1 MKNQI
6 IIVSAALSLAAC
18 SNEDVWKDSDK
29 TPVSVAMAFVDRE
42 NSAKTRAV
50 DHDFESGDKLVA
62 YLRHA
67 QTASGATEGVGSFDQ
82 TVTFTVN
89 SDATMTQV
97 GTTDTY
103 ETSDITPNK
112 SLYWDDFSSATY
124 DIRSAGHGLQSL
136 WGYCYNGNASA
147 PSTPADVLTWSAA
160 TDQTAGYKTSD
171 LLWSKEQDVVA
182 YEHST
187 AVDGT
192 RSGLV
197 IPYTHALSKATIVLV
212 AATGFDGANIFN
224 NTTVTLSSVNVT
236 GTFTASTA
244 QLGTDFTT
252 GSIQMHK
259 SSVSADGKTAVFDCL
274 FVPTVLTE
282 GNAWATVSNV
292 DGNNYTISLT
302 SDILTNWECTAADG
316 THSGVNYQLTATLK
330 KQAID
335 IKAQITDWVTKEAT
349 AEGVIKFATD
359 LSNINPS
366 TDLTDGTS
374 YDIFRGTSLTGLD
387 KVTTREYADGVW
399 TNNPEIYW
407 QNASTDY
414 YFRGLA
420 TLSADNKITTVGGSL
435 EASKE
440 NDLLWATTAKHTGK
454 NNSGATVTVNEGA
467 AISPRT
473 TQVPMQFHHA
483 MSKVTVTL
491 GTTTDD
497 SAVDLTNA
505 TISIPGLI
513 DKGTINVAT
522 GEITATTSS
531 TSTLSALSGESHIV
545 IPQNLAGKVMTITL
559 QDGTTYSVTLTDVAL
574 DGTSTKIENWERG
587 NAYNYTVKLS
597 KEAILFGVF
606 IKDWTVNKG
615 SGDASLDWD

>member
-1 MKNQI
+1 MMKNQI

-18 SNEDVWKDSDK
+18 SNEVDWKDSDK
-29 TPVSVAMAFVDRE
+29 TPVSVAMAFVDKE
-42 NSAKTRAV
+42 NSATTRAV

-67 QTASGATEGVGSFDQ
+67 QTGSGATTGVGSFDQ

-89 SDATMTQV
+89 NDATMSQV

-103 ETSDITPNK
+103 ETSDITPDK
-112 SLYWDDFSSATY
+112 ALYWDDFSSATY
-124 DIRSAGHGLQSL
+124 DIRTVNHGLQSL

-147 PSTPADVLTWSAA
+147 PTTPADVLTWSVA

-171 LLWSKEQDVVA
+171 LLWSKAQDIVA
-182 YEHST
+182 YKHST

-192 RSGLV
+192 RSSLV

-212 AATGFDGANIFN
+212 AATGFDDTDIFD
-224 NTTVTLSSVNVT
+224 NTTVTISGVNVK

-244 QLGTDFTT
+244 KLGTDFTT

-274 FVPTVLTE
+274 FVPTADDNV
-282 GNAWATVSNV
+282 GIAVNDV
-292 DGNNYTISLT
+292 DGNNYTITITPEILNDWDCALT
-302 SDILTNWECTAADG
+302 G
-316 THSGVNYQLTATLK
+316 TQSGVNYQLTATLR

-335 IKAQITDWVTKEAT
+335 VKAQITDWVTKSAS
-349 AEGVIKFATD
+349 AEGVIKFSTD
-359 LSNINPS
+359 LRNITPD

-374 YDIFRGTSLTGLD
+374 YDIFRGTTLAGLD
-387 KVTTREYADGVW
+387 KVTTREYADGAW
-399 TNNPEIYW
+399 SNNPEIYW
-407 QNASTDY
+407 QNASTNY

-420 TLSADNKITTVGGSL
+420 AIGADNKITTVGGSL
-435 EASKE
+435 EATKE
-440 NDLLWATTAKHTGK
+440 TDLLWATTAKHTGE
-454 NNSGATVTVNEGA
+454 NNSGATVTVTEGA

-473 TQVPMQFHHA
+473 SQVPMQFHHA
-483 MSKVTVTL
+483 MSKVSFTL
-491 GTTTDD
+491 ATTTDD

-505 TISIPGLI
+505 TITISDLV
-513 DKGTINVAT
+513 DKGVIDVAT
-522 GEITATTSS
+522 GDITGTASS
-531 TSTLSALSGESHIV
+531 TSTLSAVSGESHIV
-545 IPQNLAGKVMTITL
+545 IPQNLAGKVLTITL

-574 DGTSTKIENWERG
+574 DGSSAKIENWERG
-587 NAYNYTVKLS
+587 NAYSYTVKLA
-597 KEAILFGVF
+597 KEAIQFGAFV
-606 IKDWTVNKG
+606 KDWTVNKG

>member
-6 IIVSAALSLAAC
+6 IIVSAALALAAC
-18 SNEDVWKDSDK
+18 SNEENWKDSDK
-29 TPVSVAMAFVDRE
+29 TPVSVAMAFVDKE
-42 NSAKTRAV
+42 NSATTRAV

-67 QTASGATEGVGSFDQ
+67 QTASGTTEGVGSFDQ

-124 DIRSAGHGLQSL
+124 DIRTAGHGLQSL

-147 PSTPADVLTWSAA
+147 PSTPNDVLTWSVA

-197 IPYTHALSKATIVLV
+197 IPYTHAMSKATVILV
-212 AATGFDGANIFN
+212 AATGFDGTSIFN
-224 NTTVTLSSVNVT
+224 NTTVTLNGVNVT

-244 QLGTDFTT
+244 KIGTDFTV

-274 FVPTVLTE
+274 FVPTARD
-282 GNAWATVSNV
+282 NVSVAVSDV
-292 DGNNYTISLT
+292 DGNNYTITITPEILNEWGCLT
-302 SDILTNWECTAADG
+302 TG
-316 THSGVNYQLTATLK
+316 TQSGVNYQLTATIK

-335 IKAQITDWVTKEAT
+335 IKAQITDWVTKEAST
-349 AEGVIKFATD
+349 EGVIKFSTD
-359 LSNINPS
+359 LSNISPN

-399 TNNPEIYW
+399 SNNPEIYW

-435 EASKE
+435 DASKE

-454 NNSGATVTVNEGA
+454 NNSGATVTVEEGA

-473 TQVPMQFHHA
+473 SQVPMQFHHA

-505 TISIPGLI
+505 TITIPGLI

-522 GEITATTSS
+522 GEITATASS
-531 TSTLSALSGESHIV
+531 TSTLSALSAEAHIV

-574 DGTSTKIENWERG
+574 DGSTTKIENWERG

-597 KEAILFGVF
+597 KEAIQFGAF

>member
-1 MKNQI
+1 M
-6 IIVSAALSLAAC
+6 SLAAC
-18 SNEDVWKDSDK
+18 SNEENWTESDK
-29 TPVSVAMAFVDRE
+29 TPVSVAMAFVDSE

-67 QTASGATEGVGSFDQ
+67 QTASGTTEGVGSFDQ
-82 TVTFTVN
+82 TVTFAVN

-124 DIRSAGHGLQSL
+124 DIRTAGHGLQSL

-147 PSTPADVLTWSAA
+147 PSTPTDVLTWSVA

-197 IPYTHALSKATIVLV
+197 IPYTHAMSKATVVLV
-212 AATGFDGANIFN
+212 AATGFEGTSIFN
-224 NTTVTLSSVNVT
+224 NTTVTLNGVNVT

-244 QLGTDFTT
+244 KIGNDFTT

-259 SSVSADGKTAVFDCL
+259 SSVSTDGKTAVFDCL
-274 FVPTVLTE
+274 FVPTARD
-282 GNAWATVSNV
+282 NVSVAVSDV
-292 DGNNYTISLT
+292 DGNNYTIT
-302 SDILTNWECTAADG
+302 ITPEILNDWGCITTG
-316 THSGVNYQLTATLK
+316 TQSGVNYQLTATIK

-335 IKAQITDWVTKEAT
+335 IKAQITDWVTKEAS
-349 AEGVIKFATD
+349 AEGVIKFTTD
-359 LSNINPS
+359 LSNISPS

-374 YDIFRGTSLTGLD
+374 YDIFRGTSLAGLD
-387 KVTTREYADGVW
+387 KVTTREYADGAW

-435 EASKE
+435 DASKE
-440 NDLLWATTAKHTGK
+440 NDLLWTTTAKHTGE
-454 NNSGATVTVNEGA
+454 NNSGATVTVEEGA

-473 TQVPMQFHHA
+473 SQVPMQFHHA

-505 TISIPGLI
+505 TITIPRLI

-522 GEITATTSS
+522 GEITGTASS

-545 IPQNLAGKVMTITL
+545 IPQSLAGKVMTITL

-574 DGTSTKIENWERG
+574 DGSSTKIENWERG
-587 NAYNYTVKLS
+587 NAYNYTVKLA
-597 KEAILFGVF
+597 KEAIQFGAFV
-606 IKDWTVNKG
+606 KDWTVNKG

>member
-6 IIVSAALSLAAC
+6 IIVSAALALAAC
-18 SNEDVWKDSDK
+18 SNEENWKDSDK
-29 TPVSVAMAFVDRE
+29 TPVSVAMAFVDKE
-42 NSAKTRAV
+42 NSATTRAV

-124 DIRSAGHGLQSL
+124 DIRTAGHGLQSL

-147 PSTPADVLTWSAA
+147 PSTPTDVLTWSVA

-197 IPYTHALSKATIVLV
+197 IPYTHAMSKATVVLV
-212 AATGFDGANIFN
+212 AATGFEGTSIFN
-224 NTTVTLSSVNVT
+224 NTTLTLNGVNVT

-244 QLGTDFTT
+244 KIGTDFTV

-259 SSVSADGKTAVFDCL
+259 SSVSPDGKTAVFDCL
-274 FVPTVLTE
+274 FVPTARD
-282 GNAWATVSNV
+282 NVSVAVSDV
-292 DGNNYTISLT
+292 DGNNYTITITPEILNDWDCLT
-302 SDILTNWECTAADG
+302 TG
-316 THSGVNYQLTATLK
+316 TQSGVNYQLTATIE

-335 IKAQITDWVTKEAT
+335 IKAQITDWVTKEAST
-349 AEGVIKFATD
+349 EGVIKFSTD
-359 LSNINPS
+359 LSNISPN
-366 TDLTDGTS
+366 TDLIDGTS

-435 EASKE
+435 DASKE

-454 NNSGATVTVNEGA
+454 NNSGATVTVEEGA

-473 TQVPMQFHHA
+473 SQVPMQFHHA

-505 TISIPGLI
+505 TITIPGLI

-522 GEITATTSS
+522 GEITATASS
-531 TSTLSALSGESHIV
+531 TSTLSALSAESHIV

-574 DGTSTKIENWERG
+574 DGSTTKIENWERG

-597 KEAILFGVF
+597 KEAIQFGAF